1 SRPSTPAIIDVTNSR
16 GWLVPARVAAAGALV
31 LVATYYLLASIPF
44 AYYHFLLLPPF
55 WWLPLFIRVH
65 PVVMLAAVAVVLAV
79 RVDGALSS
87 HASRRRRYAAIAAAA
102 TAACM
107 TAGVWQPVLL
117 SSELAAALCF
127 VPFALLAFISVS
139 DLLEAHRIYE
149 TCATHETHPTHRVI
163 AAAATTGALCS
174 ATYFL
179 NAAAKGSTR
188 TLQPQELAAAL
199 VVSAGA
205 HTVVFAVV
213 GLVFGCIGTWA
224 ARARWPRGLE
234 LALIG
239 GWSAFVLAVVLRRSV
254 MSAILLSDLRA
265 TSIAVAAAIA
275 VTTFGATLLLSRP
288 AARAAAMSAVPARPD
303 AGTLRPWRIG
313 ALALLAAV
321 LVAVVPRLLLLDWG
335 STVQKLVVLAAWA
348 TGIAI
353 VARLPAR
360 HSAALLI
367 AAAVGT
373 LVVAA
378 LPRLTAA
385 GLPAARATRA
395 ARAIDVPLAVD

>member
-1 SRPSTPAIIDVTNSR
+1 
-16 GWLVPARVAAAGALV
+16 
-31 LVATYYLLASIPF
+31 VATYYLLASIPF

-65 PVVMLAAVAVVLAV
+65 PVVMLAAVAVLLAV

-117 SSELAAALCF
+117 SYELAAALCF

-288 AARAAAMSAVPARPD
+288 AARAAAVRKVHP
-303 AGTLRPWRIG
+303 
-313 ALALLAAV
+313 LAARRSRRR
-321 LVAVVPRLLLLDWG
+321 VP
-335 STVQKLVVLAAWA
+335 TA
-348 TGIAI
+348 
-353 VARLPAR
+353 PAC
-360 HSAALLI
+360 
-367 AAAVGT
+367 
-373 LVVAA
+373 
-378 LPRLTAA
+378 
-385 GLPAARATRA
+385 
-395 ARAIDVPLAVD
+395 